1 MKETINKTNRPPNEW
16 EKILA
21 NNISNKRL
29 ISKIYTELIQLNI
42 KKANNLI
49 KKWAKNLNRHFSQ
62 EDTDGQQA
70 HEKMPNITNHQG
82 NENQNHNEIS
92 PQTCQN
98 CYYQKR
104 QPITSFGKNVRKG
117 NCWWECKL
125 LK

>member
-82 NENQNHNEIS
+82 NENQK
-92 PQTCQN
+92 PQ
-98 CYYQKR
+98 
-104 QPITSFGKNVRKG
+104 
-117 NCWWECKL
+117 
-125 LK
+125 